1 MLSSIHEFRGAPIPG
16 LPGGGVGQTV
26 PSAAFQQQLQRLQQ
40 LQQLQLRQQGQ
51 GATAP
56 AAPAGSRAPARIFH
70 QPFVPPPRVDGWAP
84 RSGAGTVARG
94 NKAGN
99 AGATAAAG
107 SARRPTS
114 AAKRELAAQIHVAS
128 HDAGV
133 DPNVAVAVARAES
146 SLNPRAVSPDGI
158 SVGTFQVTWD
168 TKAEMRHKFA
178 AGAVDRP
185 SGSDDVAMGVGYL
198 RYLHDL
204 FGRRADLGRGK
215 VVQPVADRSER
226 QLFVTA
232 AYNAGEG
239 AVARAQQKATAA
251 GLNPTEYDN
260 IRPYL
265 PSITRTYVDRVSR
278 FAGEERTRST
288 ALS

>member
-16 LPGGGVGQTV
+16 LPGGGVGRTV
-26 PSAAFQQQLQRLQQ
+26 PSAAFERQLLHLQRLQQ
-40 LQQLQLRQQGQ
+40 LQQQQQGQ
-51 GATAP
+51 GAKP
-56 AAPAGSRAPARIFH
+56 APAGSRAPVRIFH
-70 QPFVPPPRVDGWAP
+70 QPFVAPPRVDGRAP
-84 RSGAGTVARG
+84 KAVHDANGRTVTGTKG
-94 NKAGN
+94 
-99 AGATAAAG
+99 AAAH
-107 SARRPTS
+107 RPTS
-114 AAKRELAAQIHVAS
+114 AAKRELAAQIHIAS

-158 SVGTFQVTWD
+158 SVGTFQVTWE

-185 SGSDDVAMGVGYL
+185 QGSDDVAMGVGYL

-215 VVQPVADRSER
+215 VVQPIANRAER

-251 GLNPTEYDN
+251 GLSPTEYDN

-278 FAGEERTRST
+278 YAGEERTQST
-288 ALS
+288 ARS